1 MRLGFAISRA
11 GSIEPTWTTAHIA
24 CKALERGH
32 SVRFIEPW
40 DFEVD
45 PLGRLVARSHA
56 LDPTDGPLGTPAL
69 CDLLQR
75 RQARRRFVELA
86 RLDALLLRCNPVDL
100 AVLSFAQ
107 AAQQAGVVVLNDPG
121 TLLRTSHKAF
131 LAQLH
136 GIPRPR
142 TLITRSR
149 ATALSFA
156 AEEDRV
162 VLKPARA
169 SGGRGIALVPG
180 RAGAA
185 LDEAF
190 EAARAIGDGYVVV
203 QEYLPEAER
212 GEKRLVWLDG
222 QILGSYVRQR
232 AAGEFRHNLKR
243 GGVPEPGHPTPEDLK
258 LLDALTPQL
267 REHGI
272 WFAGIDVIGGRVVE
286 INTLNP
292 GGLHL
297 SQEFAER
304 DLAEPIITSLQ
315 ARVEEARS

>member
-56 LDPTDGPLGTPAL
+56 LDPEEGAVTPEEL
-69 CDLLQR
+69 CRQLQGR
-75 RQARRRFVELA
+75 LARRRFVELT
-86 RLDALLLRCNPVDL
+86 RLDALLLRINPLDL
-100 AVLSFAQ
+100 AVVTYAQ
-107 AAQQAGVVVLNDPG
+107 AARKAGVVVLNDPA
-121 TLLRTSHKAF
+121 TLVRTSHKSF
-131 LAQLH
+131 LAQLQ
-136 GIPRPR
+136 GIPKPR

-156 AEEDRV
+156 DDEDRV
-162 VLKPARA
+162 VVKPARA
-169 SGGRGIALVPG
+169 SGGRGIALVKGRGG
-180 RAGAA
+180 RAV
-185 LDEAF
+185 EQAF
-190 EAARAIGDGYVVV
+190 EVARSIGDGYVVI
-203 QEYLPEAER
+203 QEYLPEAEQ

-232 AAGEFRHNLKR
+232 AAGEFRHNLKC
-243 GGVPEPGHPTPEDLK
+243 GGVPEAGDPTPEDLK

-267 REHGI
+267 REQGI

-297 SQEFAER
+297 SQAFAER

-315 ARVEEARS
+315 ARVEDRS